1 MNKNVTPEPPKEFV
15 ITRTFDAPRDLV
27 WKAWTEVAHLRKWFG
42 PTGATISAAT
52 MNFKPGG
59 TFHYCMRTAAGVEMW
74 GKWTFREIVVP
85 EKLVLIS
92 VFSDKD
98 GGITRHPMAPD
109 WPRETLSTTTFTENG
124 GKTSVT
130 LRWAAHNATDIE
142 RKTFDAG
149 HAGMTQGWGGTFA
162 QLEQYLAKTI
172 KEAKL

>member
-1 MNKNVTPEPPKEFV
+1 MNKTVTPEPPKEFV

-27 WKAWTEVAHLRKWFG
+27 WKTWTDIAHLQKWFG
-42 PTGATISAAT
+42 PTGATISTAK
-52 MNFKPGG
+52 MDFKPGG
-59 TFHYCMRTAAGVEMW
+59 TFHYCMRTADGLEMW

-92 VFSDKD
+92 VFSDKN

-124 GKTSVT
+124 GKTTVT

-142 RKTFDAG
+142 RKTFDAA
-149 HAGMTQGWGGTFA
+149 HAGMTQGWSGTFA
-162 QLEQYLAKTI
+162 QLEQYLAKVI
-172 KEAKL
+172 KEEKL